1 VNRPAGRVPPAD
13 RPNSETGD
21 GGLDVVT
28 GAFSYSGRA
37 IADAL
42 RESGRR
48 VRTLTGHPERAPR
61 DTPVEVRPLQFDDPA
76 ELVSSLEGA
85 TTLYNTYWVR
95 FAHDRTD
102 HERAVANSRL
112 LFEAA
117 ERAGVRRIVH
127 VSITNPSLDSPFP
140 YFRGKAEV
148 EQSLAQTGLSYA
160 ILRPAILF
168 GGDGVL
174 LNNIAWL
181 LRHLPVF
188 AVGGSGDYRIRG
200 IHIDD
205 LAQLCVEMGRGS
217 DRRTLD
223 AVGPES
229 PTFLEL
235 VTSIRDAVG
244 SRARI
249 IRVPSFLIPALAR
262 VLGLLLRDVLL
273 TSDEYGAMAAGLA
286 DTTGP
291 ATGPTALSDW
301 LRQQGPALGR
311 HYANELHRHFDT
323 PHPLTV
329 PSHA

>member
-1 VNRPAGRVPPAD
+1 VTPPIPNAD
-13 RPNSETGD
+13 RPCGDTED

-42 RESGRR
+42 LGSGRR

-61 DTPVEVRPLQFDDPA
+61 DTPVEARPLDFDNPA
-76 ELVSSLEGA
+76 ELVTSLEGA

-95 FAHDRTD
+95 FARDRTD
-102 HERAVANSRL
+102 HERAVANSRT
-112 LFEAA
+112 LFQAA

-127 VSITNPSLDSPFP
+127 VSITNPSTDSPFP
-140 YFRGKAEV
+140 YFRGKAVV
-148 EQSLAQTGLSYA
+148 EQSLAETGLSHG

-181 LRHLPVF
+181 LRHFPVF
-188 AVGGSGDYRIRG
+188 AVGGAGDYRIRG

-205 LAQLCVEMGRGS
+205 LAQLCVEMGRQS
-217 DRRTLD
+217 DSCTID

-235 VTSIRDAVG
+235 VTSIRGAVG

-249 IRVPSFLIPALAR
+249 VRVPSVLIPAMAR
-262 VLGLLLRDVLL
+262 VLGWLLRDVLL
-273 TSDEYGAMAAGLA
+273 TPDEYGAMAAGLA
-286 DTTGP
+286 DTIGP

-301 LRQQGPALGR
+301 LTQQGPELGR

-323 PHPLTV
+323 TYPLTV

>member
-1 VNRPAGRVPPAD
+1 MNRPGPNAD
-13 RPNSETGD
+13 RPYDNTED

-61 DTPVEVRPLQFDDPA
+61 DTPVEARPFDFDNPA
-76 ELVSSLEGA
+76 ELVTSLEGA

-102 HERAVANSRL
+102 HERAVANSRT
-112 LFEAA
+112 LFQAA

-127 VSITNPSLDSPFP
+127 VSITNPSFDSPFP

-148 EQSLAQTGLSYA
+148 EQSLAESGLSYA

-181 LRHLPVF
+181 LRHIPVF

-217 DRRTLD
+217 DNCTID

-249 IRVPSFLIPALAR
+249 VRVPSALIPVMAR
-262 VLGLLLRDVLL
+262 VLGWLLRDVLL

-286 DTTGP
+286 NTTGP
-291 ATGPTALSDW
+291 ATGPTALSEW
-301 LRQQGPALGR
+301 LTQQGPELGR

-323 PHPLTV
+323 AHPLAV
-329 PSHA
+329 PSPA

>member
-1 VNRPAGRVPPAD
+1 M
-13 RPNSETGD
+13 
-21 GGLDVVT
+21 
-28 GAFSYSGRA
+28 
-37 IADAL
+37 
-42 RESGRR
+42 
-48 VRTLTGHPERAPR
+48 
-61 DTPVEVRPLQFDDPA
+61 EVRPLDFDNPA
-76 ELVSSLEGA
+76 ELVASLEGA

-95 FAHDRTD
+95 FARQRTD
-102 HERAVANSRL
+102 HERAVANSRR
-112 LFEAA
+112 LFQAA

-140 YFRGKAEV
+140 YFRGKAVV
-148 EQSLAQTGLSYA
+148 EQSLAETGLSYA

-181 LRHLPVF
+181 LRHIPVF
-188 AVGGSGDYRIRG
+188 AVGGSGEYHIRG

-205 LAQLCVEMGRGS
+205 LAQLCVEMGRS
-217 DRRTLD
+217 SENCTID

-249 IRVPSFLIPALAR
+249 IRVPSVLIPVMAR

-286 DTTGP
+286 STTGP

-323 PHPLTV
+323 TTPPPSPPTPRESGRPV
-329 PSHA
+329 PPE